1 MLLSLGLTVFLT
13 GSFALLLATVGVPF
27 VAWGFSWFR
36 GPRLNPLSAARSQ
49 SIEILVPAHNEE
61 AVIAATLSSLV
72 RAAERLR
79 SHLGSESPRIS
90 IRVGMD
96 HCSDRTAQEIEK
108 LARDSSVSIQ
118 AIENPGAAG
127 KWNVLRLLIAEAS
140 ADWVALVDSGSVWD
154 ENLLVAAWPS
164 ISASD
169 TVGLAPSYLP
179 KKAGL
184 LEKLNWSLE
193 HFLKDIENHSG
204 GPVSVHGAS
213 VLYRNE
219 CLQLAMR
226 ELGNFGWLNDDVVIP
241 LTLRSIFP
249 GLRLVYLR
257 GGSAGAWVSDIG
269 LVSEVSIEMGR
280 RRRMVVGNLQWIA
293 NLFLKCG
300 RRSSQVALVASR
312 RVLRLLWAY
321 WAVMIVAGF
330 ALMILGLLEAKEAVL
345 ALAALATLF
354 AVGFSGS
361 NWVRRVSAALLSGL
375 AVPSLLRDART
386 LDGIKWV

>member
-1 MLLSLGLTVFLT
+1 MLTIGIVLFLT
-13 GSFALLLATVGVPF
+13 GSSALVLATIGVPF

-36 GPRLNPLSAARSQ
+36 GPRPVPLSNARSQ
-49 SIEILVPAHNEE
+49 SLEILVPAHNEE
-61 AVIAATLSSLV
+61 AVIAATLTSLV
-72 RAAERLR
+72 RAAEKLKA
-79 SHLGSESPRIS
+79 HLGAETPQVL

-96 HCSDRTAQEIEK
+96 HCSDRTADEIEK
-108 LARDSSVSIQ
+108 LARNSSVSIR

-127 KWNVLRLLIAEAS
+127 KWNVLRLLIGAAS

-154 ENLLVAAWPS
+154 ENLLVAAWPT

-184 LEKLNWSLE
+184 LEKLNWGLE

-219 CLQLAMR
+219 CLQVAMR
-226 ELGNFGWLNDDVVIP
+226 ELGSFGWLNDDVVIP
-241 LTLRSIFP
+241 LTLRSLFP
-249 GLRLVYLR
+249 SLKLVYLR
-257 GGSAGAWVSDIG
+257 GGNAGAWVSDIG
-269 LVSEVSIEMGR
+269 LVSEVSVEMGR

-293 NLFLKCG
+293 NLFVKSG
-300 RRSSQVALVASR
+300 SRNVQVALVASR
-312 RVLRLLWAY
+312 RVFRLLWAY
-321 WAVMIVAGF
+321 WA
-330 ALMILGLLEAKEAVL
+330 LMIATGSVFSILGALELKDAVL
-345 ALAALATLF
+345 ALGALAALF
-354 AVGFSGS
+354 AAVFLGS